1 MSVLEQ
7 LRAEVGLPMRGR
19 YRAQTF
25 TTEDENGEPVT
36 VTRQLHIGWT
46 TDEAKANRARELG
59 ATVTS
64 YRAHDPACS
73 GWEISVHEVIG

>member
-25 TTEDENGEPVT
+25 TTEDEDGEPVT

-46 TDEAKANRARELG
+46 TDKDKADRARELG

-64 YRAHDPACS
+64 YRAHDPAFS
-73 GWEISVHEVIG
+73 GWEISIHEVIE